1 MALSDEEVREQFGY
15 SGKSLHWRRGFD
27 AALQDSRIELQQLR
41 KENAELRERIEADR
55 QTSEDEMNYYNR
67 DERDQASRSGLSFTH
82 GAFGNHNPPK
92 DKP

>member
-1 MALSDEEVREQFGY
+1 MAEQQKVTLDGDLLTFNDNSTHIGQF
-15 SGKSLHWRRGFD
+15 SLVNKAIDF
-27 AALQDSRIELQQLR
+27 LL